1 MPINVLLPIPL
12 YSKKLYIPDVINGIN
27 VNPINKTNA
36 GNININMYFLFP
48 SILFII
54 LSASLTIYH

>member
-36 GNININMYFLFP
+36 GNININMYFYFQAFC
-48 SILFII
+48 S
-54 LSASLTIYH
+54 